1 MSYFVTPK
9 VETCYSCHRGTA
21 RPRLSNVK
29 SGTNMI
35 VEAKWVCPNCGSAFK
50 HGVVSSTPIPNAEKK

>member
-21 RPRLSNVK
+21 RPRLQE
-29 SGTNMI
+29 TRTATEII
-35 VEAKWVCPNCGSAFK
+35 VEAKWVCPNCGSPFK
-50 HGVVSSTPIPNAEKK
+50 HGVVEKRPITNAKK